1 MDEKKGYKN
10 RIDKETDEKE
20 IQKIVDEA
28 KKNNLPNTGE
38 NNEKS
43 LLISSLLLGLG
54 SLIILRRRKDK
65 NI

>member
-1 MDEKKGYKN
+1 VDEKKGYKN